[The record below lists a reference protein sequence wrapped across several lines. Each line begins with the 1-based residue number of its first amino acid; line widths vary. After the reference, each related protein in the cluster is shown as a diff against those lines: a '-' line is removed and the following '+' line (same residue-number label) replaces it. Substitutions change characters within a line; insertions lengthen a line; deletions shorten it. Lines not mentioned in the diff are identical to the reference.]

1 MSWNVY
7 ICKCI
12 ELYNLPQQ
20 LRYKLFGEFPGSLV
34 VGTLSS
40 HCQGLGSVSVPGTKI
55 PSALKCSLKILK
67 IKK

>member
-40 HCQGLGSVSVPGTKI
+40 HCWGPGFN
-55 PSALKCSLKILK
+55 P
-67 IKK
+67 